1 MNRSGVSALLADVLV
16 RLDPQRV
23 WPLPCVDAALIKV
36 TYASLVPITALPLS
50 VRAFD
55 TGSRTNGIY

>member
-1 MNRSGVSALLADVLV
+1 MNRGGVSALLADVLV

-23 WPLPCVDAALIKV
+23 WLLLCVDASLVEI

-55 TGSRTNGIY
+55 TGSRTNGSH